1 MTITNA
7 KRSIFAIRREID
19 FRLHELLPSGGNLQS
34 IMREMTAQGKRL
46 RPTFVIIAGRLLGC
60 NSKAL
65 IDAGCAIEMVHAASL
80 AVDDLP
86 CMDNSISRRGLP
98 AIHVRF
104 GDAAAILG
112 AVALLGRAFQ
122 TVTSPERFPLETQ
135 GALAAVLAR
144 TIGSDALPGGQ
155 FDDLK
160 LVKVAS
166 TVELRQINKRKTG
179 ALFVA
184 GVEAA
189 ACVAKVDG
197 PRVEQLL
204 EFAQSFGCAYQML
217 DDVRD
222 NPRFSSKAPVGVI
235 AEIQKACLALE
246 QHIKG
251 KTRAETNAAQ
261 LMNAFLRSVFAQA
274 SAHDDPSQKKR
285 SERQGPERRVASAK
299 VKWP

>member
-1 MTITNA
+1 MTITHA
-7 KRSIFAIRREID
+7 EQSIFAIRHEID
-19 FRLHELLPSGGNLQS
+19 SRLHELLPSAGNLQF

-46 RPTFVIIAGRLLGC
+46 RPTFLVISGRLLGC
-60 NSKAL
+60 NSRAL
-65 IDAGCAIEMVHAASL
+65 LDAGCAIEMVHAASL

-86 CMDNSISRRGLP
+86 CMDNSGSRRGLP

-112 AVALLGRAFQ
+112 AVALLGLAFQ
-122 TVTSPERFPLETQ
+122 TVTSPDRFPLETR

-155 FDDLK
+155 FDDLN

-166 TVELRQINKRKTG
+166 AVELRQINARKTG

-197 PRVEQLL
+197 PRVERLRQ
-204 EFAQSFGCAYQML
+204 FAQSFGCAYQML
-217 DDVRD
+217 DDLTD
-222 NPRFSSKAPVGVI
+222 NPLLASKASDGII
-235 AEIQKACLALE
+235 AEVQEAFLSLE
-246 QHIKG
+246 G
-251 KTRAETNAAQ
+251 TRAETNAAR
-261 LMNAFLRSVFAQA
+261 LMSAFLRSVFAKA
-274 SAHDDPSQKKR
+274 GTHHDH
-285 SERQGPERRVASAK
+285 SEKTQSDI
-299 VKWP
+299 

>member
-1 MTITNA
+1 MTITHA
-7 KRSIFAIRREID
+7 EQSIFAIRHEID
-19 FRLHELLPSGGNLQS
+19 SRLHELLPSAGNLQF

-46 RPTFVIIAGRLLGC
+46 RPTFLVISGRLLGC
-60 NSKAL
+60 NSRAL
-65 IDAGCAIEMVHAASL
+65 LDAGCAIEMVHAASL

-86 CMDNSISRRGLP
+86 CMDNSGSRRGLP

-112 AVALLGRAFQ
+112 AVALLGLAFQ
-122 TVTSPERFPLETQ
+122 TVTSPDRFPLETR

-155 FDDLK
+155 FDDLN

-166 TVELRQINKRKTG
+166 AVELRQINARKTG

-197 PRVEQLL
+197 PRVERLRQ
-204 EFAQSFGCAYQML
+204 FAQSFGCAYQML
-217 DDVRD
+217 DDLTD
-222 NPRFSSKAPVGVI
+222 NPLLASKASDGII
-235 AEIQKACLALE
+235 AEVQEAFLSLE
-246 QHIKG
+246 G
-251 KTRAETNAAQ
+251 TRAETNAAR
-261 LMNAFLRSVFAQA
+261 LMSAFLRSVFAKA
-274 SAHDDPSQKKR
+274 GTYHDH
-285 SERQGPERRVASAK
+285 SEKTQSDI
-299 VKWP
+299 

>member
-7 KRSIFAIRREID
+7 ERSIFAIRHEID
-19 FRLHELLPSGGNLQS
+19 CRLHELLPSAGNLQF
-34 IMREMTAQGKRL
+34 IMRQMTAQGKRL
-46 RPTFVIIAGRLLGC
+46 RPTFLVIAGRLLGC
-60 NSKAL
+60 NSRAL

-86 CMDNSISRRGLP
+86 CMDNSVSRRGLP

-104 GDAAAILG
+104 GDVAAILG

-122 TVTSPERFPLETQ
+122 TVTSPDRFPLETR

-155 FDDLK
+155 FDDLN

-166 TVELRQINKRKTG
+166 AVELRQINARKTG
-179 ALFVA
+179 VLFVA

-204 EFAQSFGCAYQML
+204 QFAQSFGCTYQML
-217 DDVRD
+217 DDLRD
-222 NPRFSSKAPVGVI
+222 NPRFSSKASDGII
-235 AEIQKACLALE
+235 AEIQEACLTLE
-246 QHIKG
+246 QHMKG
-251 KTRAETNAAQ
+251 GTRAETNAAQ

-274 SAHDDPSQKKR
+274 SAHHDHSEKKR
-285 SERQGPERRVASAK
+285 SES
-299 VKWP
+299 

>member
-7 KRSIFAIRREID
+7 GRTIFAIRNEID
-19 FRLHELLPSGGNLQS
+19 CRLHELLPSAGDLQF

-46 RPTFVIIAGRLLGC
+46 RPTFLVIAGRLLGC
-60 NSKAL
+60 NSSLL

-86 CMDNSISRRGLP
+86 CMDNSVSRRGLP

-104 GDAAAILG
+104 GDATAILG

-122 TVTSPERFPLETQ
+122 TVTNPNQFSVETR
-135 GALAAVLAR
+135 GNLASVLAR
-144 TIGSDALPGGQ
+144 TIGSDALSGGQ
-155 FDDLK
+155 FDDLN
-160 LVKVAS
+160 LAKVAS
-166 TVELRQINKRKTG
+166 AVELRRINSRKTG

-204 EFAQSFGCAYQML
+204 QFAQSFGCAYQML
-217 DDVRD
+217 DDLRD
-222 NPRFSSKAPVGVI
+222 NPLFSLNASDGII
-235 AEIQKACLALE
+235 AEIQDACLTLE
-246 QHIKG
+246 QHLKG
-251 KTRAETNAAQ
+251 GTLAETNAAR
-261 LMNAFLRSVFAQA
+261 LLKAFLRSAFAQA
-274 SAHDDPSQKKR
+274 SDHDHSEKKQ
-285 SERQGPERRVASAK
+285 SEG
-299 VKWP
+299 

>member
-1 MTITNA
+1 MSITNA
-7 KRSIFAIRREID
+7 KRSILAIRHQID
-19 FRLHELLPSGGNLQS
+19 CRLHELLPPVDNLQP
-34 IMREMTAQGKRL
+34 IMREMTVGGKRL
-46 RPTFVIIAGRLLGC
+46 RPTFLVIAGRLLGC
-60 NSKAL
+60 NNRAL

-122 TVTSPERFPLETQ
+122 TVTSPDRFPLETR

-155 FDDLK
+155 FDDLN

-166 TVELRQINKRKTG
+166 AVELRQINTRKTG

-184 GVEAA
+184 GVDAA
-189 ACVAKVDG
+189 ACLAKVDG
-197 PRVEQLL
+197 PRVEQLR
-204 EFAQSFGCAYQML
+204 EFAQAFGCAYQML
-217 DDVRD
+217 DDLRD
-222 NPRFSSKAPVGVI
+222 NSLFSSKACDGIV
-235 AEIQKACLALE
+235 AEVQEACRSLE
-246 QHIKG
+246 QRVRG
-251 KTRAETNAAQ
+251 GTRAETNAAG
-261 LMNAFLRSVFAQA
+261 LMNAFLRSIFA
-274 SAHDDPSQKKR
+274 SASANHDR
-285 SERQGPERRVASAK
+285 AERTQSDS
-299 VKWP
+299 

>member
-7 KRSIFAIRREID
+7 ERSIFAIRHEID
-19 FRLHELLPSGGNLQS
+19 CRLHELLPSAGNLQF

-46 RPTFVIIAGRLLGC
+46 RPTFLVIAGRLLGC
-60 NSKAL
+60 NSRAL

-86 CMDNSISRRGLP
+86 CMDNSVSRRGLP

-122 TVTSPERFPLETQ
+122 TVTSPDRFPLETR

-155 FDDLK
+155 FDDLN
-160 LVKVAS
+160 LLKVAS
-166 TVELRQINKRKTG
+166 AVELQQINTRKTG

-204 EFAQSFGCAYQML
+204 QFAQSFGCAYQML
-217 DDVRD
+217 DDLRD
-222 NPRFSSKAPVGVI
+222 NPLFSSKASDGII
-235 AEIQKACLALE
+235 AEIQEACLMLE
-246 QHIKG
+246 QHMKG
-251 KTRAETNAAQ
+251 GTRAETNAAQ

-274 SAHDDPSQKKR
+274 SAHRDHSEKKQ
-285 SERQGPERRVASAK
+285 SKS
-299 VKWP
+299 